1 MKDTQ
6 SVGLFGN
13 LSVRWKFLLAAGGS
27 LIITASALMVSFLY
41 ASDQAQQLV
50 RRQTE
55 HNLKQSAEQYISELA
70 NQQSLK
76 MQSFFDGSF
85 DRADMLVKNIV
96 SLKENTDQG
105 LVDSDSLRPLLNQII
120 KKTVSDHSDMLGL
133 YVVSETEALD
143 NSDVYY
149 VDSEE
154 AASNEAGRFAPYW
167 ARSSDGS
174 VELEVLLEEDIN
186 DTELDESNTPIN
198 EWYACSIRNR
208 NACVLN
214 PYLDTVGDE
223 EILMT
228 SLTLPIQS
236 KGQLIGMLGV
246 DFGLNKI
253 QTLITQAD
261 QNMFSGHGQVL
272 LLSHGGYVVGYDA
285 DQSLV
290 GTHLSETN
298 ITGSQ
303 ALLSWLSQPAYSV
316 NWEDNGETLRAK
328 IPVKLSA
335 NSQPWGLVFDVP
347 RQDVMQQALELE
359 KTLNQAN
366 RESVTNIFLIGV
378 FITVTVLIL
387 NALLAAKLVSPI
399 RVVARSLEDIAG
411 GEGDLTR
418 RLTIN
423 SNDEI
428 GALASGF
435 NQFVSKLQGI
445 VTQISTSVSGA
456 KLNAE
461 EASSISQRTNQG
473 MQQQFSEIDLVASA
487 SAQLASTAQEVA
499 NSASQAVNSAK
510 EANDAAEQGKI
521 VIDSTTHAMESL
533 VAEVSAAVPVA
544 DNLAQNSENITSI
557 LVVIESI
564 AEQTNLLALNAA
576 IEAARAGDQG
586 RGFAVVA
593 DEVRTLAGR
602 TQDSISE
609 IREVINQLKTGTN
622 EVVIAVQKGNEN
634 AQQTAEQVNN
644 TVTVLEQII
653 THIVSIDEISNRIS
667 EAAMEQRGVAEE
679 LSHNVTN
686 IRDVSQSVSQEAD
699 SSARVSQELSNSMS
713 ELKGLVQQFKVE

>member
-120 KKTVSDHSDMLGL
+120 KKTVSDHSEMLGL

-228 SLTLPIQS
+228 SLTLPILS
-236 KGQLIGMLGV
+236 KGQLVGMLGV

-418 RLTIN
+418 RLTVN

-473 MQQQFSEIDLVASA
+473 MQQQFAEIDLVASA

>member
-1 MKDTQ
+1 MKNTQ

-55 HNLKQSAEQYISELA
+55 NNLKQSAEQYINELA

-96 SLKENTDQG
+96 SLKQNTDQG

-120 KKTVSDHSDMLGL
+120 KKTVSDHSEMLGL

-149 VDSEE
+149 VNSEE
-154 AASNEAGRFAPYW
+154 AASNEVGRFAPYW

-174 VELEVLLEEDIN
+174 VELEVLVEEDIN
-186 DTELDESNTPIN
+186 DTELDETNTPFN
-198 EWYACSIRNR
+198 EWYACSIRNQ

-214 PYLDTVGDE
+214 PYLDTVGNE

-228 SLTLPIQS
+228 SLTLPIVS

-253 QTLITQAD
+253 QTLITEAD

-272 LLSHGGYVVGYDA
+272 LLSHGGFIVGYDV

-290 GTHLSETN
+290 GTHLSEAS
-298 ITGSQ
+298 ITGSDS
-303 ALLSWLSQPAYSV
+303 LLSWLSQPTYSV

-328 IPVKLSA
+328 IPVQLSA
-335 NSQPWGLVFDVP
+335 NAQPWGLVFDVP
-347 RQDVMQQALELE
+347 RKDVMQQALELE

-366 RESVTNIFLIGV
+366 RESVTNIFLIGI
-378 FITVTVLIL
+378 FITITVLIL
-387 NALLAAKLVSPI
+387 NALVASKLVSPI
-399 RVVARSLEDIAG
+399 RVVSRSLEDIAG

-418 RLTIN
+418 RLAVN

-445 VTQISTSVSGA
+445 VAQISTSVAGA

-473 MQQQFSEIDLVASA
+473 MQQQFTEIDLVASA

-510 EANDAAEQGKI
+510 EANDAAEQGKV

-533 VAEVSAAVPVA
+533 VAEVSAAVPIA

-609 IREVINQLKTGTN
+609 IRDVINQLKTGTN
-622 EVVIAVQKGNEN
+622 EVVVAVQKGNEN

-686 IRDVSQSVSQEAD
+686 IRDVSQAVSQEAD

-713 ELKGLVQQFKVE
+713 ELQSLVQQFKVE

>member
-41 ASDQAQQLV
+41 ASDQVQQLV

-120 KKTVSDHSDMLGL
+120 KKTVSDHSEMLGL

-272 LLSHGGYVVGYDA
+272 LLSHGGYVVGYDE

-418 RLTIN
+418 RLTVN

-473 MQQQFSEIDLVASA
+473 MQQQFAEIDLVASA

>member
-120 KKTVSDHSDMLGL
+120 KKTVSDHSEMLGL

-236 KGQLIGMLGV
+236 KGQLVGMLGV

>member
-120 KKTVSDHSDMLGL
+120 KKTVSDHSEMLGL

-303 ALLSWLSQPAYSV
+303 TLLSWLSQPAYSV

-418 RLTIN
+418 RLTVN

-473 MQQQFSEIDLVASA
+473 MQQQFAEIDLVASA

>member
-41 ASDQAQQLV
+41 ASDQTQQLV

-120 KKTVSDHSDMLGL
+120 KKTVSDHSEMLGL

-298 ITGSQ
+298 ITDSQ

-366 RESVTNIFLIGV
+366 RESVANIFLIGV

-418 RLTIN
+418 RLTVN

>member
-120 KKTVSDHSDMLGL
+120 KKTVSDHSEMLGL

-418 RLTIN
+418 RLTVN

-473 MQQQFSEIDLVASA
+473 MQQQFAEIDLVASA